1 MQLIRQRAMARAGLL
16 GNPSDGYNGR
26 TVSVA
31 LEDFWAETILY
42 EWDRVEILLSQEDQS
57 RFDSVADLAED
68 VRLHGYYG
76 GVRLVKATIKT
87 FVEYCQR
94 QEIVLHDRNFAVRY
108 TSNIPRAVG
117 LAGSSAIIVATLRAL
132 MEFYEVQIPCR
143 VQPSLVLKVETG
155 ELGITAG
162 LQDRVIQVYG
172 GMVAMDFGHDSI
184 ESCEGFECGDY
195 RRLDPSL
202 LPRLYVAYSSDAGE
216 PTEVFHNRLR
226 ERFDQGEPQVLSAME
241 RFAELTSEGIQA
253 LADGD
258 TQRLHHLVDAN
269 YDIRASICQLPT
281 EHVAM
286 VEAARSVGASAKFA
300 GSGGAIVGHCH
311 DDAMCERLQQV
322 LTPLGCQVITPTIAA
337 SAEVG

>member
-1 MQLIRQRAMARAGLL
+1 MQLIRHRATARAGLL
-16 GNPSDGYNGR
+16 GNPSDGYHGR
-26 TVSVA
+26 TISLA

-57 RFDSVADLAED
+57 RFASVGDLVED

-87 FVEYCQR
+87 FVEYCTGR
-94 QEIVLHDRNFAVRY
+94 GLELHDRNFAVRY

-132 MEFYEVQIPCR
+132 MEFYAVEIPR
-143 VQPSLVLKVETG
+143 HVQPSLALAVETG

-172 GMVAMDFGHDSI
+172 GVVAMDFGHEKV
-184 ESCEGFECGDY
+184 ESCEGFECGEY
-195 RRLDPSL
+195 VRLDPAG

-226 ERFDQGEPQVLSAME
+226 ERYEQGEPEVLEAMG
-241 RFAELTSEGIQA
+241 RFAELAAEGIEA
-253 LADGD
+253 LAGGD
-258 TQRLHHLVDAN
+258 AKRLHELLDAN
-269 YDIRASICQLPT
+269 YDLRASICQLPK
-281 EHVAM
+281 EHVSM
-286 VEAARSVGASAKFA
+286 IEAARSAGASAKFA
-300 GSGGAIVGHCH
+300 GSGGAIIGSCL
-311 DDAMCERLQQV
+311 DDAMYQRLCQA
-322 LTPLGCQVITPTIAA
+322 LAGLGCEVFTPRIT
-337 SAEVG
+337 GR